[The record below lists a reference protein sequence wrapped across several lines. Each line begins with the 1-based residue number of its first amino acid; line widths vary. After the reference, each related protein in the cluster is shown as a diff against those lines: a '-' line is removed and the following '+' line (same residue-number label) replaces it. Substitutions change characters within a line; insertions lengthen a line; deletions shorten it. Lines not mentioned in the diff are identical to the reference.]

1 MKNNNVLF
9 KGVYSATF
17 SVYDKE
23 MNVIKPSI
31 EKLIGYNL
39 KNGIN
44 GFYVGGNTGECT
56 VLPNK
61 TRMQMLETVKE
72 NAGDASIIAHIGA
85 GHLDDT
91 TELLEHANS
100 VGVDAIASLPPSL
113 TAYYKPEEIIEYYK
127 YLAKNSKSPVI
138 AYVTPP
144 VLTCDPIWFAEEI
157 MKIDN
162 VAGIKL
168 TIPNYYIFEK
178 MKLVNNGNINILNGP
193 DECMLAGLIMGA
205 DGAIGTTYNLMPK
218 TACAI
223 YDNFMSGNIK
233 EAQAHQHKL
242 NRFIDT
248 IVGNNLAVW
257 KSILTV
263 MGIDSGYTI
272 APAIMP
278 TDEKVKELI
287 KRLESFGCTEEML
300 G

>member
-1 MKNNNVLF
+1 MSKNNILF
-9 KGVYSATF
+9 EGVYSATF

-31 EKLIGYNL
+31 DKLINYNI
-39 KNGIN
+39 KNGVK

-61 TRMQMLETVKE
+61 TRIQMLETVKE
-72 NAGDASIIAHIGA
+72 SARDASIIAHIGA
-85 GHLDDT
+85 GHFDDT
-91 TELLEHANS
+91 KELLEHANS
-100 VGVDAIASLPPSL
+100 VGVDAISSLPPSL
-113 TAYYKPEEIIEYYK
+113 TAYYKPDEIIEYYK
-127 YLAKNSKSPVI
+127 YLAQNSKSPVI
-138 AYVTPP
+138 AYVTP

-223 YDNFMSGNIK
+223 YDNFKAGNIK
-233 EAQAHQHKL
+233 AAQENQHKL

-263 MGIDSGYTI
+263 LEIDPGHTV
-272 APAIMP
+272 APAAMP
-278 TDEKVKELI
+278 TDEKVKELV
-287 KRLESFGCTEEML
+287 KKLESFGCTEEMV